1 MREPVFAPRRSVAE
15 SSKTVT
21 FPVVLNC
28 SEPKLVV
35 PADATMILPPL
46 LTLKMA
52 LPAIVRIS
60 LLVAA
65 RLTLAALKVAAFVTV
80 SWLPV
85 TEVSAL
91 VDVRV
96 ADCAA
101 L

>member
-1 MREPVFAPRRSVAE
+1 MREPVLVLPKSVAE

-21 FPVVLNC
+21 LPVVLNC

-35 PADATMILPPL
+35 PGEATVMLPAL
-46 LTLKMA
+46 VALKMA
-52 LPAIVRIS
+52 LPTIVRIS